1 MKVMF
6 VTNWMEMGGVET
18 NIVLLTK
25 EFTSLGHKV
34 LVVSSGGVLD
44 SDVHLNKGESS
55 RIGIPSKN
63 FFSSALKLKRI
74 IQAWD
79 PDIIHVFS
87 ACGAFYLWV
96 AHKLLCGLGKR
107 PPVVSSV
114 MGLQNSPDESL
125 FKTQLRNYLMTLG
138 AGKILIISPAIGKY
152 LRKLPISGDRLIEKK
167 VVGIR
172 MPELLTDLEKLKVR
186 KELMVGE
193 EKIII
198 TIGTLSPR
206 KSHELFIDAASK
218 VLTVRKDVRFFIVG
232 EGELRNFLEDRIA
245 TLGIQANVHLLGMR
259 KDVLRLLSVADI
271 CVKPG
276 IVEGFVGITV
286 MEAQSLGVPV
296 IAFDTI
302 DVRLVIQDGVTGL
315 IVPRSDIEKLADT
328 IEMLL
333 ADKDVANKIGE
344 SGRIFIRSTFSI
356 AAVAEGLLS
365 IYEDEVKSYLK

>member
-1 MKVMF
+1 M
-6 VTNWMEMGGVET
+6 ET

-55 RIGIPSKN
+55 RIEIPSKN

-74 IQAWD
+74 IQTWN

-96 AHKLLCGLGKR
+96 AHKLLCGLKKR

-152 LRKLPISGDRLIEKK
+152 LRKLPISKDRLIEKK

-172 MPELLTDLEKLKVR
+172 MPELSTDLEKLKVR

-193 EKIII
+193 EGKIII

-206 KSHELFIDAASK
+206 KSHELFINAASK
-218 VLTVRKDVRFFIVG
+218 VLTVRKDVHFFIVG
-232 EGELRNFLEDRIA
+232 EGELRNFLENRIA
-245 TLGIQANVHLLGMR
+245 TLGIQANVHLLGLR
-259 KDVLRLLSVADI
+259 KDALRLLSVADI

-315 IVPRSDIEKLADT
+315 IVPKSDTEKLAGN

-333 ADKDVANKIGE
+333 ANKRLSQEIGE
-344 SGRIFIRSTFSI
+344 SGRNFIQSNFSI
-356 AAVAEGLLS
+356 SAIAEGLLS
-365 IYEDEVKSYLK
+365 LYEDEVKSNLK